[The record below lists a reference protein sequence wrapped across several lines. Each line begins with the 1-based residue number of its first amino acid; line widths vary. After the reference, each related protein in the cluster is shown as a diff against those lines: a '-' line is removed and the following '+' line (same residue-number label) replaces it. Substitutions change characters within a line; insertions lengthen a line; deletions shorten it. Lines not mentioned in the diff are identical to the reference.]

1 MANMRSRRAVVGRCA
16 SLAALVRGTL
26 AVLPEGPLAD
36 ATVDAVW
43 QAEGLGTLLWALG
56 RAELPP
62 YDRAFDHGRVLAVPL
77 DGAALRPAEEIR
89 SARETAR
96 LWHWR
101 ARTKALL
108 EADAIALPA
117 RWQSF
122 EQLVAA
128 TAMRGHERGLLPRP
142 LRGDFPAFGT
152 VYRELTPEQ
161 LAEATSIARE
171 RHRALNWLCG
181 LGSSWDAA
189 PTDT

>member
-1 MANMRSRRAVVGRCA
+1 VPKVRSRRAVVDRCA
-16 SLAALVRGTL
+16 SLTALLRATL
-26 AVLPEGPLAD
+26 AGLPEGAVDD
-36 ATVDAVW
+36 ATIEAVW
-43 QAEGLGTLLWALG
+43 QAEGLGMLIWALG

-62 YDRAFDHGRVLAVPL
+62 YDRAFEHGRLLAARL
-77 DGAALRPAEEIR
+77 DGAALRPVDQIE
-89 SARETAR
+89 SARQTAR

-108 EADAIALPA
+108 AAGEISLPD

-181 LGSSWDAA
+181 IGSSWDSV